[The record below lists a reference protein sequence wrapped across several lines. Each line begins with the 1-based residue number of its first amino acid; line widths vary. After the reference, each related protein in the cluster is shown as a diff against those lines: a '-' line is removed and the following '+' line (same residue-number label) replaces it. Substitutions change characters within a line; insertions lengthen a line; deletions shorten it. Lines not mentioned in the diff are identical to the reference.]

1 MASDSSQYNVG
12 SLENA
17 RNYFSAEYNVIPIP
31 PPGESVNVWEEETK
45 EYTKKVADGKS
56 AEGYGSWKHL
66 INNRQSKEDFESRFK
81 DKPNCNIA
89 IISGKVSQAFSIDI
103 DGEEGRKYFYDKIG
117 ESDDEEIKNA
127 IRNTLKIKTGGGN
140 SQILLGCNPNEFDTE
155 EDIPNI
161 LLWIG
166 DDEHGE
172 GRD

>member
-1 MASDSSQYNVG
+1 MKKFVATVKWHLILKILMQNQLNIMPIVWKM
-12 SLENA
+12 LAIIFQQNIML
-17 RNYFSAEYNVIPIP
+17 FPIP

-117 ESDDEEIKNA
+117 ES
-127 IRNTLKIKTGGGN
+127 G
-140 SQILLGCNPNEFDTE
+140 
-155 EDIPNI
+155 
-161 LLWIG
+161 
-166 DDEHGE
+166 
-172 GRD
+172 